1 MSPSARPAKHRLD
14 EGHCAQPHAAD
25 FRDCGKH
32 NLPTAPP
39 DFDHLPPASGSCLPS
54 SVLHHHSAQSA
65 DLREWRE
72 PRLRSHLDDQE
83 PLELLAP
90 LKRPCNFALEIV
102 VFVVSFGSG

>member
-32 NLPTAPP
+32 HIPTAPP

-54 SVLHHHSAQSA
+54 WREPR
-65 DLREWRE
+65 LRSHLDDQE